1 MNMQTTNGK
10 TINIAHTINNSI
22 THTIIFCCL
31 LWQCLAFTTMLVVQ
45 KLKSL
50 RDKLVVTIS
59 QTDQKS
65 VHTRQTRVH
74 QGNIET

>member
-10 TINIAHTINNSI
+10 IINIAHTINYRI

-31 LWQCLAFTTMLVVQ
+31 LWQYLAFTTMLVVQ
-45 KLKSL
+45 TLKSL
-50 RDKLVVTIS
+50 RDKLIVTIS
-59 QTDQKS
+59 KTHQKS

>member
-1 MNMQTTNGK
+1 MNMQITNGK
-10 TINIAHTINNSI
+10 IINIAHTITYRI

-31 LWQCLAFTTMLVVQ
+31 LWQYLAFTTMLVVQ

-59 QTDQKS
+59 KTDQKS

-74 QGNIET
+74 QGNIKT

>member
-1 MNMQTTNGK
+1 MNMQTTNRK
-10 TINIAHTINNSI
+10 TINIEHTINNRI

-59 QTDQKS
+59 KTHQKS